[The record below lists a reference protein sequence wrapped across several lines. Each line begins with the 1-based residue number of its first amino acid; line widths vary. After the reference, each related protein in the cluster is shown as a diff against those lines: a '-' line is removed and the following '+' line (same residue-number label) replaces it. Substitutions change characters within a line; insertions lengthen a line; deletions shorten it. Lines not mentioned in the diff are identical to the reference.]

1 MKIIKIYSS
10 WNQLKL
16 KARVGHY
23 NTEAH
28 VRILGRGE
36 GGHSSKT
43 EKATQNI
50 HWRKMCPRPLVWCE
64 PGTGQAGAQW
74 LGYQCLHQ
82 ECVSN
87 SNNHNY
93 NTSTI
98 TTIAWPAPSSEWQT
112 SSGESWPEAASAWC
126 PGGDGIISGQ
136 CSVRPDWVSLFVQ
149 GISDKSLAVRDI
161 RALLS
166 DVTRS
171 CDARCDQGAG
181 GGAAGVSGGLSGII
195 LVTIVMTW
203 DKYAATMADDN
214 DTPHCFTQM
223 NSICW
228 SITQPQHVINFQ
240 SWRLVYSRTQYWH
253 TQLHFQF
260 LLVFLGLLKLL
271 LTQMMKLRCHDS
283 ILWDDYCYYN

>member
-28 VRILGRGE
+28 VRILGQGGRGATALRQRRQHKTFIGE
-36 GGHSSKT
+36 KCAPGPWSGVSRALDMLGHNGWAINVYT
-43 EKATQNI
+43 RNVFQTATI
-50 HWRKMCPRPLVWCE
+50 
-64 PGTGQAGAQW
+64 
-74 LGYQCLHQ
+74 
-82 ECVSN
+82 
-87 SNNHNY
+87 
-93 NTSTI
+93 TI
-98 TTIAWPAPSSEWQT
+98 TTLTPLQLLPDQLRAQSDKHHQVNPGLRQHQP
-112 SSGESWPEAASAWC
+112 GVPGMMAASVA
-126 PGGDGIISGQ
+126 
-136 CSVRPDWVSLFVQ
+136 SVRPDWVSLFVQ

-181 GGAAGVSGGLSGII
+181 GGAAGVSGGLSGMI